1 MQAHTFFLYL
11 LIILLTAR
19 LFAELAVRLKAP
31 SVIGELFAG
40 IVIGP
45 SLFGWI
51 EPVEAL
57 RLMAEIGI
65 IMLLFEVG
73 LSTDVRRLIHS
84 GRKSAIVAIIGFI
97 APLLFGYIIGH
108 WFIGLTILESL
119 FIGGTLTATSIGITV
134 RVLSDL
140 QLNNSHQ
147 GQIVLGA
154 AVLDDVLGVMLLAL
168 LYEFSVGGG
177 INWVN
182 ATKVLVFVSTF
193 FVLAPILAKFM
204 SVFIKRFHDVSE
216 IPGLIPTTIV
226 SLVLFFAW
234 LAHVVG
240 APELLGGFAAGLA
253 LSRRFFLPFGITL
266 RTNKKFAKTIEQQM
280 RPIITLFTPIFFVVV
295 GLSINLRAIDWTSYH
310 VWGFSLVLL
319 VAAIVGK
326 MLGSFLIRESWA
338 SRIMIGMSMVPRG
351 EVGLIFAELGRFSGI
366 FNNEIHAGLVIVI
379 VLTTIIPPFAMK
391 WFYKHYSH
399 QLLVPATST
408 HAAIDADRQ

>member
-1 MQAHTFFLYL
+1 MEAHTFFLYL
-11 LIILLTAR
+11 LIILLAAR
-19 LFAELAVRLKAP
+19 LFAEIAVRLKSP

-57 RLMAEIGI
+57 KLMAEIGVI
-65 IMLLFEVG
+65 LLLFEVG
-73 LSTDVRRLIHS
+73 LGTDIKRLVRS
-84 GRKSAIVAIIGFI
+84 GAKSILVAIIGFI
-97 APLLFGYIIGH
+97 APLLLGFLIGYS
-108 WFIGLTILESL
+108 FIGLTLLESL

-134 RVLSDL
+134 RVLTDL
-140 QLNNSHQ
+140 KINNSHE

-168 LYEFSVGGG
+168 LYEFSIGGG
-177 INWVN
+177 VNWVN

-193 FVLAPILAKFM
+193 FILAPVLAKFM
-204 SVFIKRFHDVSE
+204 SVIIKHFCTVSE
-216 IPGLIPTTIV
+216 IPGLLPTTIV

-253 LSRRFFLPFGITL
+253 LSRRFFLPLGVTL
-266 RTNKKFAKTIEQQM
+266 HKDENFAKLIEQQM
-280 RPIITLFTPIFFVVV
+280 QPIITLFTPIFFVVV
-295 GLSINLRAIDWTSYH
+295 GLSINLRVIDWMSPQ
-310 VWGFSLVLL
+310 VWGFSLLVLL
-319 VAAIVGK
+319 AAITGK
-326 MLGSFLIRESWA
+326 MMGAFVIRESWA

-366 FNNEIHAGLVIVI
+366 FNNEVHAGMVIVI

-391 WFYKHYSH
+391 WFYRHYSH
-399 QLLVPATST
+399 QLLKPE
-408 HAAIDADRQ
+408 